1 MPHDSSVPRPF
12 ISDCDPGDETDVQA
26 AHSGNSGAPYFSEPP
41 RSDGEKR
48 VGIETNGS
56 SNGHSALARNRAPF
70 PAGF

>member
-1 MPHDSSVPRPF
+1 MPHDSSVTRPF
-12 ISDCDPGDETDVQA
+12 ISDCDPGDETDTA
-26 AHSGNSGAPYFSEPP
+26 AQSVSEPP

-48 VGIETNGS
+48 IANSS